1 MSWSKCR
8 FGADQTLI
16 NVKTIEKKNVLDPKL
31 GFMKRKQISFWM
43 YWLFQPSG
51 VVNDWWYNLSLNF
64 KKKTFQKTFPRI
76 SKVSKLC
83 VTAIKIRY
91 YLKHIFSLHS
101 KMTCLCSRL
110 KVFIFLFFSRFLHN
124 NNLLNNLFLFTKKS
138 VSSWKQWKLIARYIL
153 NLSMWNENDIRINR
167 YKYKH
172 KQFRKLWHQ
181 CENSIDWYAERI

>member
-51 VVNDWWYNLSLNF
+51 VVNDWWYNLSFNF
-64 KKKTFQKTFPRI
+64 KKKTFQTTFPRI

-91 YLKHIFSLHS
+91 YLKHFFSLHS

-110 KVFIFLFFSRFLHN
+110 KVFILFFSPASYTIIIYWTTF
-124 NNLLNNLFLFTKKS
+124 FLFTKKKAFR
-138 VSSWKQWKLIARYIL
+138 VE
-153 NLSMWNENDIRINR
+153 NNENWSHDIFWI
-167 YKYKH
+167 Y
-172 KQFRKLWHQ
+172 Q
-181 CENSIDWYAERI
+181 CEMKTIFE

>member
-64 KKKTFQKTFPRI
+64 KKKHFKQRFHEFQRFRNCAWQP
-76 SKVSKLC
+76 SKYVIIWNIFFYSS
-83 VTAIKIRY
+83 
-91 YLKHIFSLHS
+91 LKNDVFMFSVKS
-101 KMTCLCSRL
+101 FYS
-110 KVFIFLFFSRFLHN
+110 LFFSRFLHN
-124 NNLLNNLFLFTKKS
+124 NNLLNNLFFIYQKKAFR
-138 VSSWKQWKLIARYIL
+138 VE
-153 NLSMWNENDIRINR
+153 NNENWSHDIFWI
-167 YKYKH
+167 Y
-172 KQFRKLWHQ
+172 Q
-181 CENSIDWYAERI
+181 CEMKTIFE